1 MCARAGRLSGI
12 TFNGEELRVLD
23 DATLVGL
30 QIDSKLRWGP
40 MVHKLAVKARKRL
53 SALSRVRHLLD
64 SRNMCAIYTMF
75 IRSILEFSCVS
86 WMGTAQTH
94 LDKLD
99 RIQASAQKIGGFK
112 IESLQCR
119 REAAAVAFAL
129 KLMGGQP
136 RGVLKDFIPKVIEPL
151 KLTRKRTRHTLKG
164 THIKTTIKSKSLET
178 SKRGFHG
185 ALPNIWKK
193 IPQDIISKGSS
204 KGWLSILKDCKKTN
218 REK

>member
-1 MCARAGRLSGI
+1 
-12 TFNGEELRVLD
+12 
-23 DATLVGL
+23 
-30 QIDSKLRWGP
+30 
-40 MVHKLAVKARKRL
+40 
-53 SALSRVRHLLD
+53 
-64 SRNMCAIYTMF
+64 MCAIYTMF

-178 SKRGFHG
+178 SKRGFYG
-185 ALPNIWKK
+185 ALPNIWKQ

-204 KGWLSILKDCKKTN
+204 KGWLSILKDCKDCLTGKSDQKHTKVKKAKVDN
-218 REK
+218 DCNEVCSTKLNNELNGAV

>member
-1 MCARAGRLSGI
+1 
-12 TFNGEELRVLD
+12 
-23 DATLVGL
+23 
-30 QIDSKLRWGP
+30 
-40 MVHKLAVKARKRL
+40 
-53 SALSRVRHLLD
+53 
-64 SRNMCAIYTMF
+64 
-75 IRSILEFSCVS
+75 
-86 WMGTAQTH
+86 MGTAQTH

-129 KLMGGQP
+129 KLMSGGA
-136 RGVLKDFIPKVIEPL
+136 RGELNNFIPKVIEPL
-151 KLTRKRTRHTLKG
+151 KLTRKRTRHTLEG
-164 THIKTTIKSKSLET
+164 SHIKTHTNSGSLET

-204 KGWLSILKDCKKTN
+204 KGWLSILNDCKKFLTGKSDKECQKVKKVKVN
-218 REK
+218 NDCNEIYSTKLNNELNGTV